1 MVDRQLRSRTG
12 MSEPEEGVN
21 VTDPVQM
28 MQLRKLE
35 LEMQILKEAA
45 DQDRQI
51 KKEAA
56 EREKEKV
63 ERQLELEEEDK
74 KLRREAELPAYFQRI
89 EGMFD
94 SYEIT
99 EDIRAELLVANM
111 ETKMKTVLNE
121 LKGEDYQNYEA
132 IKQRIIYSCRFS
144 PMKLRDEFYL
154 ARKKSDETFPAFAA
168 KLHSHLR
175 FYFQSRGIENLD
187 RAMSLLVVDRMKEL
201 LPKVLLEH
209 VLTQEGESWL
219 QHEQMADVLE
229 TFEANMNMRSSTAA
243 VSDYRLHH
251 LSEQRGKHSP
261 WPLKDDKRGPISKV
275 GCYKCG
281 NVGHLAKFC
290 TRRSSLG
297 KPVRKIMKCHVSS
310 ASRGLNSHDN
320 GAIQADKYFTR
331 PFVDVQIQSGP
342 VCKALVDSGAE
353 VCGISQDLCQRL
365 KLPRMEKMRIR
376 GWNGQPTEVDGTW
389 VMLLPS
395 SKEGESIAPA
405 IRVWCAVV
413 PNAVELLNISEPY
426 TMPAMRAGTLV
437 GDLPVMSEHDES
449 LKYYDVED
457 PGLKC
462 QGRCGR
468 RGVGQVGDIIR
479 KLDDNNSNVNKFVY
493 DNNNGVGNSDVG
505 NVGRSDVRGAGKSYG
520 GNVGRSDVG
529 GVGKS
534 DVGNIG
540 RSDVRGAGK
549 SYGDVRGT
557 GKSYGGN
564 VGRSDVG
571 GVGKS
576 DVGNVGRLEVGRAG
590 KSDVGG
596 TRRSD
601 VGGICKSDVAEVN
614 NSTAATKRSENDRP
628 NEDDGED
635 EGGGAEDDDMIDE
648 LAVEEDNPIKF
659 NNCKVGVM
667 EAEDGQP
674 EEEGEDDHD
683 RGDGDDDG
691 REFSDDNKVG
701 IVAGHNK
708 VLDKDDEGEAQV
720 DEDEGSCGLEK
731 DRHLKNQTY
740 RNEKKPREITL
751 VHRVVRRPSLQQHS
765 HTPVTQQQGSDY
777 MKKYTHLL
785 SFNQPGKAFIP
796 RCTRNNL
803 NVTPHDRSQT
813 SKIHSKLIE
822 TWITSDDPDVT
833 KCKVAPPGF
842 SVIHQHR
849 VHIFII
855 YRPPGPITS
864 EFLNEFNN
872 LSEGIISINIRFI
885 ICGDFNAPFPQ
896 APVNAEWLEIID
908 EFNLLQHVT
917 FRNIKKVNWL
927 KFNDDLLSS
936 SILEYD
942 KQTTHQYASHI
953 NSIVSK
959 TLEKHAPLKTRVCLK
974 NHISNDARNAKR
986 YRRKMR
992 NLNRLLHKNSNEPCL
1007 NNSGTSSLVNDFNN
1021 YFINKINNIHKNIA
1035 QQLLVSSDDKSLVR
1049 KIEKLNYKLNNAEKA
1064 VIFINNCIYDTCML
1078 SRNVTSVISN
1088 AIMCVKKLRFTQIIL
1103 FCRHV

>member
-63 ERQLELEEEDK
+63 ERQLELEKEDK
-74 KLRREAELPAYFQRI
+74 KLRREAELGMKAQENKITLKSSITGIIRRFSPMMGLCPTDPRELPAYFQRI

-132 IKQRIIYSCRFS
+132 IKQRIIHSCRFS
-144 PMKLRDEFYL
+144 PMKLRDEFDL

-251 LSEQRGKHSP
+251 LSEQRGKHPP
-261 WPLKDDKRGPISKV
+261 WPLKDDKRGPISKM

-290 TRRSSLG
+290 TQRSSLG

-353 VCGISQDLCQRL
+353 VCEISQDLCQRL

-413 PNAVELLNISEPY
+413 PNTGEQLIITPQIVELLNISEPY

-457 PGLKC
+457 SGLKC

-479 KLDDNNSNVNKFVY
+479 KLDDNNNNFNKFVHDKSNNNSVDKFVHAINNSNVNKFVY

-520 GNVGRSDVG
+520 GNVGRSEVGGVGNSDVG
-529 GVGKS
+529 NVGRSDVEGVGKS
-534 DVGNIG
+534 DVGNVGRSDVGGVGNSDVGNVG

-549 SYGDVRGT
+549 SDV
-557 GKSYGGN
+557 GN
-564 VGRSDVG
+564 VGRSDVE

-614 NSTAATKRSENDRP
+614 NLTAATKRSENDRP

-683 RGDGDDDG
+683 CGDGDDDG

-777 MKKYTHLL
+777 MKKYTHA
-785 SFNQPGKAFIP
+785 G
-796 RCTRNNL
+796 
-803 NVTPHDRSQT
+803 SQ
-813 SKIHSKLIE
+813 
-822 TWITSDDPDVT
+822 
-833 KCKVAPPGF
+833 
-842 SVIHQHR
+842 
-849 VHIFII
+849 
-855 YRPPGPITS
+855 
-864 EFLNEFNN
+864 
-872 LSEGIISINIRFI
+872 
-885 ICGDFNAPFPQ
+885 
-896 APVNAEWLEIID
+896 
-908 EFNLLQHVT
+908 
-917 FRNIKKVNWL
+917 
-927 KFNDDLLSS
+927 
-936 SILEYD
+936 
-942 KQTTHQYASHI
+942 
-953 NSIVSK
+953 
-959 TLEKHAPLKTRVCLK
+959 
-974 NHISNDARNAKR
+974 KR
-986 YRRKMR
+986 
-992 NLNRLLHKNSNEPCL
+992 
-1007 NNSGTSSLVNDFNN
+1007 
-1021 YFINKINNIHKNIA
+1021 
-1035 QQLLVSSDDKSLVR
+1035 
-1049 KIEKLNYKLNNAEKA
+1049 
-1064 VIFINNCIYDTCML
+1064 
-1078 SRNVTSVISN
+1078 
-1088 AIMCVKKLRFTQIIL
+1088 
-1103 FCRHV
+1103 